1 MSVFLGLLNSTF
13 TVERRSRVSDGQGG
27 WIITYV
33 AVGTVAGR
41 IRPATSNE
49 RLVADSEEQ
58 QITHVL
64 YTDAGAD
71 VARGDL
77 VTASGGPGELSMTVE
92 VLGVREPSLAGHHWE
107 IDCLER
113 QDEAQTE
120 LGS

>member
-1 MSVFLGLLNSTF
+1 MSAFLGLLNNTF

-27 WIITYV
+27 WIIVYE
-33 AVGTVAGR
+33 TVATIEGR
-41 IRPATSNE
+41 IRPANSTE

-64 YTDAGAD
+64 YTEADVD
-71 VARGDL
+71 VARGDR
-77 VTASGGPGELSMTVE
+77 VTCGDLTVE
-92 VLGVREPSLAGHHWE
+92 VLGIREPSLAGHHWE

-113 QDEAQTE
+113 QYELTGE